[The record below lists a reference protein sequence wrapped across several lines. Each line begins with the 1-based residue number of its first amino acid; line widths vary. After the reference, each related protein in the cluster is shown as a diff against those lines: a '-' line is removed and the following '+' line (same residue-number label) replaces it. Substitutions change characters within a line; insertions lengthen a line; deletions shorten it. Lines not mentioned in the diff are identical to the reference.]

1 MSTNNIINVQTAD
14 AAAAMPDLS
23 GKKILM
29 GFWHNWLAGASDG
42 YKQGK
47 FTNMD
52 LTDIP
57 PEYNVVAVAFMK
69 GEGIPTFKPYNLSDA
84 EFRRQVGVLNSQGR
98 AVLISLGG
106 ADAHIELKTGDEDKL
121 ANEIIRL
128 VETYGFDGLDIDLE
142 QSAIGAA
149 NNKTVLPAA
158 LKKVKTHYAAEGK
171 NFIVSMAPEFPY
183 LRTNGTYLD
192 YITALEGYYD
202 FIAPQYYNQGGDGIW
217 VDEANGGKGAWIT
230 QDNDAMK
237 EDFLYYLTESLVTGT
252 RGYTKIPAT
261 KFVIGL
267 PSNNDAAATGYVVN
281 KQAVYNAFARLD
293 TKGLSIKGL
302 MTWSVNWDNGK
313 SSAGVAYN
321 WEFKTRYAPL
331 IQGGV
336 APPQPG
342 KPDAPTALNATA
354 LTSTSLTLNWT
365 AAGSTYPISHY
376 AVYRDGSAIGQTGG
390 LSLQDSG
397 LLPSTQYSYF
407 VTATDS
413 QGNTSL
419 PSSALAVKT
428 ADGGTPPD
436 PGVTEWQSNHNY
448 KAGDVVTYKGKKYTC
463 LQAHTSNPGWTPD
476 AAFTLWQLTA

>member
-1 MSTNNIINVQTAD
+1 MSTNNIINVQAAD
-14 AAAAMPDLS
+14 AAAAMPDLT

-47 FTNMD
+47 FVNMD

-121 ANEIIRL
+121 KDEIIRL

-142 QSAIGAA
+142 QAAIGAA

-158 LKKVKTHYAAEGK
+158 LKKVKDYYATQGK
-171 NFIVSMAPEFPY
+171 KFIISMAPEFPY
-183 LRTNGTYLD
+183 LRTNGSYLD

-202 FIAPQYYNQGGDGIW
+202 FIAPQFYNQGGDGIW
-217 VDEANGGKGAWIT
+217 VDELNAWIT
-230 QDNDAMK
+230 QVDDAKK
-237 EDFLYYLTESLVTGT
+237 EEFLYYLTESLVTGT
-252 RGYTKIPAT
+252 RGYTKIPAA

-267 PSNNDAAATGYVVN
+267 PSNVDAAGSGYVIN
-281 KQAVYNAFARLD
+281 PQAVFNAFKRLD
-293 TKGLSIKGL
+293 AKGLSIKGL
-302 MTWSVNWDNGK
+302 MTWSINWDNGK

-336 APPQPG
+336 TPPQPG
-342 KPDAPTALNATA
+342 KPDAPTALTA
-354 LTSTSLTLNWT
+354 SELAATSLTLNWR
-365 AAGSTYPISHY
+365 AATGPAPIASY
-376 AVYRDGSAIGQTGG
+376 RVYRNGNAIGQTGG

-397 LLPSTQYSYF
+397 LTPSTQYSYF
-407 VTATDS
+407 VTATDN

-428 ADGGTPPD
+428 ADGGTPPE
-436 PGVTEWQSNHNY
+436 PGVTEWQSNHTY